1 MSQSEQ
7 LMIGVRRSEQ
17 IQQWR
22 EAKEQIAE
30 SRGVDPDDLSRPDVL
45 GELLEAYQFHRLED
59 DKRIQEARQV
69 VAQDHSAD
77 PEDVSLACLLKVT
90 AGAYTGFAQTDD
102 WDIQGESHA

>member
-1 MSQSEQ
+1 MTEYRTLSVE
-7 LMIGVRRSEQ
+7 ITT
-17 IQQWR
+17 
-22 EAKEQIAE
+22 KERFKDVQE
-30 SRGVDPDDLSRPDVL
+30 SLDTDTQTDALDRLI
-45 GELLEAYQFHRLED
+45 EAYQFRRLED

-69 VAQDHSAD
+69 VAQDHSVE